1 MEKPPSLTVPV
12 ALPLSWSPAE
22 NPETTLQAMRA
33 LSKHIQALA
42 WEISFERALAHWPE
56 DLTRFGVVFLQG
68 RLSFD
73 VEMEYHQVP
82 RLQSMESEASPP
94 RNPTVGLLQEQN
106 LLQAYIDKKYGPF
119 FRDWEKALVEAEVS
133 EGWFNEVAERAT
145 ELARGGMCLKEAFV
159 SAGQRKTEELVG
171 PQRKAWRLEQVF
183 PETQV
188 SKRGGGPR
196 L

>member
-1 MEKPPSLTVPV
+1 MENPSSLTIPV
-12 ALPLSWSPAE
+12 ALPLSWSPSE
-22 NPETTLQAMRA
+22 NRGQTLQAMQA

-42 WEISFERALAHWPE
+42 WEISFQRALEHWPE
-56 DLTRFGVVFLQG
+56 DLTRFGVMFHQG

-73 VEMEYHQVP
+73 VEMEYDQLP
-82 RLQSMESEASPP
+82 RLQSVKSDASVP
-94 RNPTVGLLQEQN
+94 RNTTVGLLQEQN
-106 LLQAYIDKKYGPF
+106 LFQAYIDKKYGPF
-119 FRDWEKALVEAEVS
+119 FRDWEKALGEAEVS

-159 SAGQRKTEELVG
+159 SAGQQKIEELVG

-183 PETQV
+183 PETQT

>member
-1 MEKPPSLTVPV
+1 
-12 ALPLSWSPAE
+12 
-22 NPETTLQAMRA
+22 MRA
-33 LSKHIQALA
+33 LNKHIQALA
-42 WEISFERALAHWPE
+42 WEISFQSALEQWPE

-73 VEMEYHQVP
+73 VEMEYDQLP
-82 RLQSMESEASPP
+82 RLQSVESDAYVP

-106 LLQAYIDKKYGPF
+106 LLQAYIDKKFGPF
-119 FRDWEKALVEAEVS
+119 FRHWEKALVETEVS

-159 SAGQRKTEELVG
+159 SAGRRKIEELVG

-183 PETQV
+183 PETQAP
-188 SKRGGGPR
+188 KRGGGPR